1 MDFDYIFEKHINEK
15 VYQVSR
21 SGPNAKVFKKCHFLF
36 KKQVEKGGVLSEVRR
51 REHYEKPSEKKK
63 KKLFAAKKRVV
74 KRTRR
79 G

>member
-1 MDFDYIFEKHINEK
+1 MPGIVVGNNESIDSALK
-15 VYQVSR
+15 R
-21 SGPNAKVFKKCHFLF
+21 F

-74 KRTRR
+74 KRIRR
-79 G
+79 N

>member
-1 MDFDYIFEKHINEK
+1 MPGIVVGNNESIDSALK
-15 VYQVSR
+15 R
-21 SGPNAKVFKKCHFLF
+21 F

-51 REHYEKPSEKKK
+51 REHYEKPSEKRK

-79 G
+79 N

>member
-1 MDFDYIFEKHINEK
+1 MPGIVVGNNESIDSALK
-15 VYQVSR
+15 R
-21 SGPNAKVFKKCHFLF
+21 F

-51 REHYEKPSEKKK
+51 REHFEKPSEKGK

-79 G
+79 N